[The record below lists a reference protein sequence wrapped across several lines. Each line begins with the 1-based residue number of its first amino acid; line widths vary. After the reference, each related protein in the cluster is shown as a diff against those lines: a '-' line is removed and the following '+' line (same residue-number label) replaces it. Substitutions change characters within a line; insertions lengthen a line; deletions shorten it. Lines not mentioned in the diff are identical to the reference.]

1 MIHNLKEKA
10 EHIPF
15 QKKTEKREN
24 KKLLIILGLRSFLR
38 GESYHVN
45 TASTK
50 CVKCTHFTKNVR
62 VVHRG
67 ISGSYKYIKKQ
78 NILQNTL
85 RNNTQRAT
93 SGCMYISSNGT
104 LGLP

>member
-24 KKLLIILGLRSFLR
+24 KKLLIILGLR
-38 GESYHVN
+38 GESHHVN
-45 TASTK
+45 TTSTK

-104 LGLP
+104 LG